1 VPAISLTG
9 GAATAGWSAGIRADL
24 RDPDLVVRALL
35 ALPRSVRT

>member
-1 VPAISLTG
+1 TG

-35 ALPRSVRT
+35 ALPRSVRA